1 MASLLTRANH
11 QSFRNAMFFV
21 SLAAFIA
28 RSEGMMRASSLL
40 VLFIL
45 VLGCLSCRPIILD
58 VENAFPSKYYFR
70 MSHELFGKY
79 SIST

>member
-1 MASLLTRANH
+1 
-11 QSFRNAMFFV
+11 
-21 SLAAFIA
+21 
-28 RSEGMMRASSLL
+28 MMRASSLL

-58 VENAFPSKYYFR
+58 VENAFPSNYFR

-79 SIST
+79 YHITAGITVLSEKQAVLRTPCTVLLIII